1 MTEPEGRAGGA
12 DGGLSCLARAK
23 VNLTLHVTGQRADGY
38 HLLDSLVVFP
48 EIGDCLHLGPG
59 ASHSLSISGDF
70 APGLRATP
78 DNLILQA
85 ARMQAPDGGGAFHL
99 IKNLPIAAGIG
110 GGSADAA
117 AAARLLAR
125 RDGRAEVDLLGLGA
139 DIPACQLSRPL
150 RMRGIGDALEPV
162 PELPSFWM
170 ILVNSGQSVPTGPV
184 FAGLSQKNNPAMG
197 PLPQFSGL
205 GALVAWLDAMRN
217 DLQGPAC
224 RIAPDIADVLAAI
237 DGAEGCLLARM
248 SGSGGTCFGIFAAKD
263 TGQAASRAI
272 QAAHP
277 DWWCAAAAVT
287 GQP

>member
-1 MTEPEGRAGGA
+1 M
-12 DGGLSCLARAK
+12 LSELARAK
-23 VNLTLHVTGQRADGY
+23 VNLTLHVTGRRVDGY
-38 HLLDSLVVFP
+38 HELDSLVVFP
-48 EIGDCLHLGPG
+48 EFGDMLTVAASDHLSLTIDGPFAAGLSTGDDNLVLRAANALRTAEQGAALHLGKALPV
-59 ASHSLSISGDF
+59 AS
-70 APGLRATP
+70 
-78 DNLILQA
+78 
-85 ARMQAPDGGGAFHL
+85 
-99 IKNLPIAAGIG
+99 GIG